1 MAEATIT
8 VTGTYLNPDDT
19 NATGTV
25 TFTAADQ
32 VDITNGK
39 IAIQKSISFPITNGV
54 LTGATLLATPGGY
67 KVTES
72 INGGALSPSFVIG
85 GTVSIDLSSVN
96 RATASF
102 DASGIG
108 VMVIEDIPNG
118 GTYTTVLADVSKQK
132 RCVSATDQ
140 TFNINGSIPYGIGST
155 MEVVNWSTGRIHLA
169 GINGTVL
176 RQADNALILRKQFS
190 GAVLEKVTAT
200 EWWIQGDVSTT

>member
-8 VTGTYLNPDDT
+8 VTGTYLNPNDT
-19 NATGTV
+19 NATGSV

-39 IAIQKSISFPITNGV
+39 IAIQTSISFPITNGV

-67 KVTES
+67 RVTE
-72 INGGALSPSFVIG
+72 NVTGAALNPSFVIG

-96 RATASF
+96 RQTAQF

-108 VMVIEDIPNG
+108 VLVIEDIPNG

-140 TFNINGSIPYGIGST
+140 TFNVNGAVPYGIGST
-155 MEVVNWSTGRIHLA
+155 IQVFNWAAGRVHLA
-169 GINGTVL
+169 GTNGTVL
-176 RQADNALILRKQFS
+176 RQADNAFILRKQFS
-190 GAVLEKVTAT
+190 GALLEKITAT
-200 EWWIQGDVSTT
+200 EWWVEGDVSVS